1 MTSNIQ
7 IFTAAHGEKYHDMA
21 RDMAN
26 SFIEHG
32 WPSLTVITNSFI
44 RDYPSRQIIAPSNMA
59 GGRELKTKFGLFAK
73 HSSSPVVFVDC
84 DCLAQGPPEIPE
96 IPEGHISG
104 RFLTEIPTPMGPFA
118 FLASTVL
125 VVGGSHAAKTI
136 CENWHASHLKR
147 EKGSSDENAL
157 FDATINTPKIDLG
170 GSYQTPLKNLL
181 HLGVTSGERNA
192 NRVKGKWVKRDD
204 ATPQMSLDKTLV

>member
-1 MTSNIQ
+1 MIQ
-7 IFTAAHGEKYHDMA
+7 IFTSAHGEKYHAMA
-21 RDMAN
+21 RNMAN

-44 RDYPSRQIIAPSNMA
+44 RDYPFRQIIAPSNMV

-73 HSSSPVVFVDC
+73 PSRGPVVFVDC

-125 VVGGSHAAKTI
+125 IVGGSQVAQTI
-136 CENWHASHLKR
+136 CENWYASHLAQDV
-147 EKGSSDENAL
+147 GSSDENAL
-157 FDATINTPKIDLG
+157 FDATVNTPKINLG
-170 GSYQTPLKNLL
+170 GSYQKPLKNLT

-192 NRVKGKWVKRDD
+192 NPIKGKWVKRDD

>member
-1 MTSNIQ
+1 MIQ
-7 IFTAAHGEKYHDMA
+7 IFTSAHGEKYHAMA
-21 RDMAN
+21 RNMAN

-44 RDYPSRQIIAPSNMA
+44 QDYPFRQIIAPSNMV

-73 HSSSPVVFVDC
+73 PSRGPVVFVDC

-125 VVGGSHAAKTI
+125 IVGGSQVAQTI
-136 CENWHASHLKR
+136 CENWYAFHLAQDV
-147 EKGSSDENAL
+147 GSSDENAL
-157 FDATINTPKIDLG
+157 FDATVNTPKINLG
-170 GSYQTPLKNLL
+170 GSYQKPLKNLT

-192 NRVKGKWVKRDD
+192 NPIKGKWVKRDD

>member
-1 MTSNIQ
+1 MIQ
-7 IFTAAHGEKYHDMA
+7 IFTSAHGEKYHAMA
-21 RDMAN
+21 RNMAN

-44 RDYPSRQIIAPSNMA
+44 QDYPFRQIIAPSNMV

-73 HSSSPVVFVDC
+73 PSRGLVVFVDC

-125 VVGGSHAAKTI
+125 IVGGSHVAQTI
-136 CENWHASHLKR
+136 CENWYASHLAQDV
-147 EKGSSDENAL
+147 GSSDENAL
-157 FDATINTPKIDLG
+157 FDATVNTPKINLG
-170 GSYQTPLKNLL
+170 GSYQKPLKNLT

-192 NRVKGKWVKRDD
+192 NPIKGKWVKRDD